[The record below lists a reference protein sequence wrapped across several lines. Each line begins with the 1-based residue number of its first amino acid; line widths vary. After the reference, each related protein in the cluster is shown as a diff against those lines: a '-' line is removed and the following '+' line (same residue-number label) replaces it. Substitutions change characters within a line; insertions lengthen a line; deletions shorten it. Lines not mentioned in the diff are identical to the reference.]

1 MTHAASP
8 VSVNDLER
16 GEGKE
21 LVERVDSISSGDRA
35 LIYELS
41 FLQRQLCGP

>member
-1 MTHAASP
+1 MTRAACP
-8 VSVNDLER
+8 VRVNDLER
-16 GEGKE
+16 GERKE
-21 LVERVDSISSGDRA
+21 LVERANSISSGDRA